1 MVHIIFDGSTLQLDN
16 FSQCGSGGDQFT
28 YFQGLPASQQR
39 GYGGYSAYS
48 GMVRQRGHGLGAIFR
63 SIWRTLRPM
72 LTSAGATLKPL
83 AASAGEAIGK
93 EGLATGARILGDMV
107 AGTPAKE
114 AIISAGQE
122 GTSRLLE
129 KAANRLKRQQASAA
143 ATAAEQTGNG
153 RKRRNVS
160 RTHVSIQPNNQ
171 YVGRSLSKKAAAAA
185 TPRRRQRIDSLGYY

>member
-1 MVHIIFDGSTLQLDN
+1 
-16 FSQCGSGGDQFT
+16 
-28 YFQGLPASQQR
+28 
-39 GYGGYSAYS
+39 
-48 GMVRQRGHGLGAIFR
+48 
-63 SIWRTLRPM
+63 M

-129 KAANRLKRQQASAA
+129 KAANRLKRQASAA
-143 ATAAEQTGNG
+143 ATAGEQTSG

-160 RTHVSIQPNNQ
+160 KTHVSIQPNNL
-171 YVGRSLSKKAAAAA
+171 YVGRLLSKKAADAA